1 MYAVASWKAMRN
13 RREKIARAAHIRR
26 NTAGTSN
33 EISFSVLDAAK
44 QAQDADRGKG
54 GRIHLPSLGAISLFT
69 LGKGR
74 KPPATPTKERGITLS
89 TGEFVSAETAP
100 DPSSTPQTIP
110 GVDADESRVGLGSKP
125 SNEANSRIVAA
136 QGPSEA
142 AASSAEGKKA
152 AVSTAEGSSSA
163 SAAGS
168 RTSARHSSVPW
179 TTPMDQVAQ
188 RKGTRLRRKRLAV
201 AAAVLCVAV
210 LVAIA
215 GTTLYSGFE
224 AQRAQRETLA
234 AALEQVNAVQS
245 EVSAFDETVSNILST
260 RLSDQDTAGFS
271 EVKEAAAAQVSDAGE
286 RLSQAKE
293 SVEAAQA
300 NLSDPHDKE
309 AANQALSLINAQQ
322 NMLASGMDIIDEAA
336 DACFAYT
343 QAESAWDALMSA
355 DSRARDAAALV
366 TNTSVANIKESMS
379 LSNQAI
385 SEFNEAKD
393 ALLSIEGAYGDD
405 MEGYESY
412 LDLRIEA
419 QQYALESD
427 QAYLDRNKEKASS
440 SNDAYNKADAEAV
453 ELVKQLSLEP
463 TELVQQRFDGAV
475 QETKSTYENERSIA
489 SNASAILSDYLGSIS
504 K

>member
-1 MYAVASWKAMRN
+1 M
-13 RREKIARAAHIRR
+13 
-26 NTAGTSN
+26 TAG
-33 EISFSVLDAAK
+33 
-44 QAQDADRGKG
+44 
-54 GRIHLPSLGAISLFT
+54 
-69 LGKGR
+69 
-74 KPPATPTKERGITLS
+74 
-89 TGEFVSAETAP
+89 SAEA
-100 DPSSTPQTIP
+100 
-110 GVDADESRVGLGSKP
+110 
-125 SNEANSRIVAA
+125 
-136 QGPSEA
+136 
-142 AASSAEGKKA
+142 KKA
-152 AVSTAEGSSSA
+152 VVSTSEGVSSS
-163 SAAGS
+163 SITAGS

-260 RLSDQDTAGFS
+260 QLSEQDTAGFS
-271 EVKEAAAAQVSDAGE
+271 EVKETAAVQANDAGE

-300 NLSDPHDKE
+300 SLSDPHDKE
-309 AANQALSLINAQQ
+309 AANRALSLINAQQ

-343 QAESAWDALMSA
+343 QAESAWDALMNA

-366 TNTSVANIKESMS
+366 TNTSVDNVKESMS

-412 LDLRIEA
+412 LDLRIDA

-440 SNDAYNKADAEAV
+440 ANDAYNKADAEAV

-475 QETKSTYENERSIA
+475 QETKSTYGNERSIA